1 MPQRGEERAEVHALG
16 EEVRDDDDD
25 VYRLPLCGCALCRAR
40 RDRRARFL
48 AWTTSFR
55 MSALYISVT
64 TTFSLA
70 ASSYEP
76 FRENMKHLNVPPAPL
91 FSAHIM
97 EYPESSDASNSIAEH
112 YVVLIYALQPHRRNI
127 LSCA

>member
-1 MPQRGEERAEVHALG
+1 MQMATFVTIVRRGRGRRVVLHYRVMPQRGEERAEVHALG
-16 EEVRDDDDD
+16 EEVRDDD

-55 MSALYISVT
+55 VSALYISVT

-70 ASSYEP
+70 ARRATSP
-76 FRENMKHLNVPPAPL
+76 FAK
-91 FSAHIM
+91 I
-97 EYPESSDASNSIAEH
+97 
-112 YVVLIYALQPHRRNI
+112 
-127 LSCA
+127 